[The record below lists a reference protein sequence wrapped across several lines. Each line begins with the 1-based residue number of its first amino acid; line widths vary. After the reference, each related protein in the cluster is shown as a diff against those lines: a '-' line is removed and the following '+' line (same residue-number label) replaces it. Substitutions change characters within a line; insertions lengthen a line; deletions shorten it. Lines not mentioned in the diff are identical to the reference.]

1 MKKLR
6 KLATAA
12 LAVIFVCSLGLM
24 LWNMLQYSAGQQTQD
39 KALQIALE
47 NTQPETAPSET
58 VSIPEQTV
66 PLSPTAPEKK
76 PLLPVDVHVRF
87 LQEINIFG
95 LRQINPDVLGW
106 IYIPDTVISYPL
118 MQTDSRDEYLSKAWD
133 GTPNG
138 GGSIFLEQKNNRNF
152 TDFHTILYGHHMAN
166 GTMFG
171 SLKHYKDQSYADS
184 HPYIYLCTAD
194 RIFRYRVFAAYDAPV
209 ESDTYRLFFPDDSVK
224 AQALAH
230 FGSSNLLRSGIY
242 PTPEDRILTLSTCTG
257 TGIYTN
263 RIVVQAVLDGQW
275 QK

>member
-1 MKKLR
+1 VKKLR
-6 KLATAA
+6 KLATAT
-12 LAVIFVCSLGLM
+12 LAVIFVSSLGLM
-24 LWNMLQYSAGQQTQD
+24 LWNMLQYSASQQAQD
-39 KALQIALE
+39 KALQIALQ
-47 NTQPETAPSET
+47 NTLPEAAPSET
-58 VSIPEQTV
+58 VSIPAQTV
-66 PLSPTAPEKK
+66 PLSPTAPQQK
-76 PLLPVDVHVRF
+76 PEPPMDVHVRF
-87 LQEINIFG
+87 LQEINIWS

-138 GGSIFLEQKNNRNF
+138 SGSIFLEQKNNRNF
-152 TDFHTILYGHHMAN
+152 TDFNTILYGHHMTN

-171 SLKHYKDQSYADS
+171 SVKHYKDQSYGDS
-184 HPYIYLCTAD
+184 HPYIYICTAD

-224 AQALAH
+224 AQALEH
-230 FGSSNLLRSGIY
+230 FGNSNLLSTGIY

-263 RIVVQAVLDGQW
+263 RIVVQAVLEGQW